1 MTKIHRTLSVLT
13 LSPKVPALITQCQ
26 SVAEGVAANPAFA
39 SLAPQVA
46 AINAAIAAL
55 VAAEATAN
63 TKVKGAAQARDQKRA
78 DLVTLMHQLKADV
91 QKVADADPANAEAII
106 LSARLGVRKPTSRT
120 KATFV
125 ARRGAV
131 SGTANLVAKAAA
143 SRASYEWQYSTDQKT
158 WTNLPTTL
166 SAKTTVLALTPATTY
181 SFRYRAVTKAGEGD
195 WSASATLVMS

>member
-1 MTKIHRTLSVLT
+1 MTKIHRTLAVFT

-39 SLAPQVA
+39 SLAAQVT
-46 AINAAIAAL
+46 AIHTAIAAL

-91 QKVADADPANAEAII
+91 QKVADADPTNAEAII

-125 ARRGAV
+125 ARRGTV
-131 SGTANLVAKAAA
+131 SGVANLVAKAAA
-143 SRASYEWQYSTDQKT
+143 ARASYEWQYSIDQKT
-158 WTNLPTTL
+158 WTNMPVTL
-166 SAKTTVLALTPATTY
+166 TAKTTVVGLTPATTY

-195 WSASATLVMS
+195 WSGIATLVMS